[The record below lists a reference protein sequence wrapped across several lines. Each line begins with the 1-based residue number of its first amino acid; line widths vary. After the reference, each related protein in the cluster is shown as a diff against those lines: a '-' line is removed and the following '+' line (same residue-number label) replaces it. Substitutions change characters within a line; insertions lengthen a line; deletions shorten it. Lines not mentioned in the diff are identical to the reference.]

1 MRMKALSF
9 FCLAVPFPLFR
20 VSGYQWLPAAKS
32 VLAAQGKIPTLL
44 FSIVK
49 TMAKISLV
57 RAQKLVHK
65 VTFLSFFFF
74 FGLFMKLRNGDFF
87 FSFFRNCLFA
97 CYRLNLCY
105 CIHSLPFPL
114 SFFFFFC
121 ARLLMHVDVWR
132 VNNRRSLYTL
142 TVTEYDGATAPAFCA
157 LAKGKKAT
165 NEQNTETKKRGEKD
179 KFQLNY

>member
-87 FSFFRNCLFA
+87 FLFSA
-97 CYRLNLCY
+97 
-105 CIHSLPFPL
+105 IVSLHVIALISVIAYILFHFL
-114 SFFFFFC
+114 FHFFFFFC
-121 ARLLMHVDVWR
+121 ARLLMHVDV
-132 VNNRRSLYTL
+132 
-142 TVTEYDGATAPAFCA
+142 
-157 LAKGKKAT
+157 
-165 NEQNTETKKRGEKD
+165 
-179 KFQLNY
+179 

>member
-74 FGLFMKLRNGDFF
+74 WTFYEVEKWGF
-87 FSFFRNCLFA
+87 
-97 CYRLNLCY
+97 
-105 CIHSLPFPL
+105 
-114 SFFFFFC
+114 SFFFFPQ
-121 ARLLMHVDVWR
+121 L
-132 VNNRRSLYTL
+132 SLCML
-142 TVTEYDGATAPAFCA
+142 SP
-157 LAKGKKAT
+157 
-165 NEQNTETKKRGEKD
+165 
-179 KFQLNY
+179 

>member
-74 FGLFMKLRNGDFF
+74 FLDF
-87 FSFFRNCLFA
+87 L
-97 CYRLNLCY
+97 
-105 CIHSLPFPL
+105 
-114 SFFFFFC
+114 
-121 ARLLMHVDVWR
+121 
-132 VNNRRSLYTL
+132 
-142 TVTEYDGATAPAFCA
+142 
-157 LAKGKKAT
+157 
-165 NEQNTETKKRGEKD
+165 
-179 KFQLNY
+179 

>member
-1 MRMKALSF
+1 MKALSF

-74 FGLFMKLRNGDFF
+74 FFGLFMKLRNGDFF

-121 ARLLMHVDVWR
+121 ARLLMHVDV
-132 VNNRRSLYTL
+132 
-142 TVTEYDGATAPAFCA
+142 
-157 LAKGKKAT
+157 
-165 NEQNTETKKRGEKD
+165 
-179 KFQLNY
+179 

>member
-121 ARLLMHVDVWR
+121 ARLLMHVDV
-132 VNNRRSLYTL
+132 
-142 TVTEYDGATAPAFCA
+142 
-157 LAKGKKAT
+157 
-165 NEQNTETKKRGEKD
+165 
-179 KFQLNY
+179 

>member
-1 MRMKALSF
+1 MKALSF

-87 FSFFRNCLFA
+87 F
-97 CYRLNLCY
+97 
-105 CIHSLPFPL
+105 
-114 SFFFFFC
+114 FFFPQ
-121 ARLLMHVDVWR
+121 L
-132 VNNRRSLYTL
+132 SLCML
-142 TVTEYDGATAPAFCA
+142 SP
-157 LAKGKKAT
+157 
-165 NEQNTETKKRGEKD
+165 
-179 KFQLNY
+179 

>member
-32 VLAAQGKIPTLL
+32 VLAAQGKIPTSL

-65 VTFLSFFFF
+65 VTFLSFSF

-87 FSFFRNCLFA
+87 FLFSAIVSLHVIALISVIAYILFHFLFHFFSFFVPDCS
-97 CYRLNLCY
+97 C
-105 CIHSLPFPL
+105 
-114 SFFFFFC
+114 
-121 ARLLMHVDVWR
+121 M
-132 VNNRRSLYTL
+132 
-142 TVTEYDGATAPAFCA
+142 
-157 LAKGKKAT
+157 
-165 NEQNTETKKRGEKD
+165 
-179 KFQLNY
+179 

>member
-74 FGLFMKLRNGDFF
+74 FFGLFMKLRNGDFLFSAIVSLHVIALISVIAYILFHFLFHF
-87 FSFFRNCLFA
+87 FSFFVPDCS
-97 CYRLNLCY
+97 C
-105 CIHSLPFPL
+105 
-114 SFFFFFC
+114 
-121 ARLLMHVDVWR
+121 M
-132 VNNRRSLYTL
+132 
-142 TVTEYDGATAPAFCA
+142 
-157 LAKGKKAT
+157 
-165 NEQNTETKKRGEKD
+165 
-179 KFQLNY
+179 